1 MTSTQA
7 GSATTSQSAPG
18 GAAASSD
25 KSAPAST
32 ASAKAKAKAKA
43 KAEAPLDEFGGPIG
57 QGQVRTIRAPWS
69 PSTITRVRKAV
80 VADLRARDLAEQTVD
95 ESEIVVSEL
104 MTNAI
109 RHARPLADGCL
120 RVRWKVRGEV
130 VEVEVTDGGGD
141 SVPVPAPAGVWV
153 SSGRGLRIV
162 RSLAHEWGVG
172 EDKGGQTVWAAMGGP
187 SRRRAT

>member
-1 MTSTQA
+1 M
-7 GSATTSQSAPG
+7 P
-18 GAAASSD
+18 GAAVAGASKAAP
-25 KSAPAST
+25 KSG
-32 ASAKAKAKAKA
+32 AKAKAQAQ
-43 KAEAPLDEFGGPIG
+43 LDEFGGPIG
-57 QGQVRTIRAPWS
+57 QGQVRTIRAPWG
-69 PSTITRVRKAV
+69 PSTISRVRKAV
-80 VADLRARDLAEQTVD
+80 VADLRARELAEQTID

-141 SVPVPAPAGVWV
+141 SVPVPAPAAVWV
-153 SSGRGLRIV
+153 SSGRGLRII
-162 RSLAHEWGVG
+162 RSLAHEWGVS

>member
-1 MTSTQA
+1 MTR
-7 GSATTSQSAPG
+7 P
-18 GAAASSD
+18 AASR
-25 KSAPAST
+25 
-32 ASAKAKAKAKA
+32 KAAD
-43 KAEAPLDEFGGPIG
+43 PDLPGLGDLDEFGGTVG
-57 QGQVRTIRAPWS
+57 QGQVRTIRVPWG
-69 PSTITRVRKAV
+69 PSTVARVRKAV
-80 VADLRARDLAEQTVD
+80 VADLRARDIAEGTID

-141 SVPVPAPAGVWV
+141 TVPKPAPASLWV
-153 SSGRGLRIV
+153 TSGRGLRII

-172 EDKGGQTVWAAMGGP
+172 EDKGAQTVWAAMGGP